1 MTFSIQ
7 EPLRDGNR
15 KGKAQGKHLIE
26 TFTLTTNFLQAVQT
40 IIMSSQWK
48 EAMRSSKAIPGRL
61 GTQVS
66 PYYDILV
73 VSATSS
79 PGFGDPDEDADKEVS
94 RPGGGCSGPVLQGEE
109 ESWRGSLR

>member
-1 MTFSIQ
+1 
-7 EPLRDGNR
+7 
-15 KGKAQGKHLIE
+15 
-26 TFTLTTNFLQAVQT
+26 
-40 IIMSSQWK
+40 MSSQWK

-109 ESWRGSLR
+109 ESWRGSLCGHDL